1 MPTEQYNPPKDLKE
15 QVERLE
21 KYVYDF
27 VAKISDR
34 VSALE
39 KPKPEGH
46 DPTGQPKEVCPDCG
60 MVKEKYAVCC
70 ESVARCPDCNWEGR
84 IQDAIDHGGCPNPN
98 CPTKKQGE

>member
-46 DPTGQPKEVCPDCG
+46 DPTGGE
-60 MVKEKYAVCC
+60 EKG
-70 ESVARCPDCNWEGR
+70 D
-84 IQDAIDHGGCPNPN
+84 
-98 CPTKKQGE
+98 